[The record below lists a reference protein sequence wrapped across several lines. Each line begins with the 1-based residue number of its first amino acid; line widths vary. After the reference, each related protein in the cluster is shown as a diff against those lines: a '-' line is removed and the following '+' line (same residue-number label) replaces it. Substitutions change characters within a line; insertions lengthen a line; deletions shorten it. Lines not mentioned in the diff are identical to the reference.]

1 MNGTQNGQQD
11 GATSGAPGAPA
22 ISVVIPLYNKEHH
35 IARAVDSVLAQTW
48 RHFELVVVDDGSRDG
63 GAAIVEGYAD
73 RRVRLHRQA
82 NAGVSVARN
91 QGVALTAAPLIA
103 FLDADDAWEPDFL
116 DQVMTLQAR
125 HPQAVAVAM
134 NYEVVA
140 PNGTRSLGVDP
151 ARAPSQLLDPLAYF
165 RIGKHGSPVFSSAV
179 AVRREA
185 LAAAGGFPEGV
196 RLGEDIDTWLRLLF
210 QGPVVFDARPGGM
223 YFNDATNRALNTHA
237 PPARYVFFD
246 TIDRWLAAH
255 PERVEERREAEEFK
269 NFFRL
274 LHAHHQIRWGDAA
287 AGRQLLGQTRTRT
300 FRREK
305 LRLQLL
311 SRVPRACYT
320 GLSRLR
326 QALFR

>member
-1 MNGTQNGQQD
+1 MNGTMNGAVT
-11 GATSGAPGAPA
+11 GTPGAPA
-22 ISVVIPLYNKEHH
+22 VSVVIPLYNKEDH
-35 IARAVDSVLAQTW
+35 IARAVESVLAQTW
-48 RHFELVVVDDGSRDG
+48 RDFELVVVDDGSRDG
-63 GAAIVEGYAD
+63 GAALVEGCAD
-73 RRVRLHRQA
+73 PRVRLHRQP
-82 NAGVSVARN
+82 NGGVSVARN
-91 QGVALTAAPLIA
+91 RGVALTSAPLIA

-116 DQVMTLQAR
+116 ENVMALQAR
-125 HPQAVAVAM
+125 HPASVAVAM

-196 RLGEDIDTWLRLLF
+196 RLGEDIDTWIRLLF

-255 PERVEERREAEEFK
+255 PDQVEARREAEEFK

-274 LHAHHQIRWGDAA
+274 LHVHHQLRWGDAE
-287 AGRQLLGQTRTRT
+287 AGRRLLADIRTRT
-300 FRREK
+300 FRREQ
-305 LRLQLL
+305 LRLRVL